1 MYSLIKKS
9 ISTIALS
16 TLAITSLPTYSVSS
30 QTTEEYGARKYFINN
45 NIENIKNIENKS
57 FDLVQNLNTKILEKE
72 NIETLSGTV
81 VDFTKE
87 ALLYKLIL
95 LK

>member
-45 NIENIKNIENKS
+45 NIENIKNI
-57 FDLVQNLNTKILEKE
+57 
-72 NIETLSGTV
+72 
-81 VDFTKE
+81 
-87 ALLYKLIL
+87 
-95 LK
+95 

>member
-30 QTTEEYGARKYFINN
+30 QTTEEYGAR
-45 NIENIKNIENKS
+45 
-57 FDLVQNLNTKILEKE
+57 
-72 NIETLSGTV
+72 
-81 VDFTKE
+81 
-87 ALLYKLIL
+87 
-95 LK
+95 